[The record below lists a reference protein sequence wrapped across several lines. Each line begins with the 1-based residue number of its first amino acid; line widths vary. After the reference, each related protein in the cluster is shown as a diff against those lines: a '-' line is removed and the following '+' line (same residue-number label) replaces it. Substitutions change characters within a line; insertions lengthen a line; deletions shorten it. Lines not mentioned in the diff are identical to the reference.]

1 MKLEGSNG
9 CELMVLSQSGRYKR
23 LEVHRQRMCMNLEFK
38 SNFRASTF
46 IHFDLS
52 LIWIIWFATF
62 TIYFHKYP
70 STLIESLQ
78 PMSS

>member
-23 LEVHRQRMCMNLEFK
+23 LKVHGQRKCMDLEFK
-38 SNFRASTF
+38 RIFRASAF

-52 LIWIIWFATF
+52 VDGAIF
-62 TIYFHKYP
+62 
-70 STLIESLQ
+70 
-78 PMSS
+78 

>member
-23 LEVHRQRMCMNLEFK
+23 LGMHGLPKCMDFEFK
-38 SNFRASTF
+38 SNFSASTF

-62 TIYFHKYP
+62 TIYFHKNP